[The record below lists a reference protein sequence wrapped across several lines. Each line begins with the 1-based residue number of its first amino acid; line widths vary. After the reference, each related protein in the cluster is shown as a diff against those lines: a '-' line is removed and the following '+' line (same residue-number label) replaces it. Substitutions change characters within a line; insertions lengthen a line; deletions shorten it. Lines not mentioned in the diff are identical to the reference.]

1 MTGETVLVDGEAV
14 ANVLVEPGD
23 RTEADDVTVPAG
35 TVVAYTLRFP
45 RDFEGP
51 LSDAVVTVRGIE
63 CRTVGFSDHYRAHE
77 IFGASWSL
85 PWDMTVAVER
95 VDGDMRAEVALVAT
109 SCSYRQGRP
118 NVTETTLYEGPA
130 QARMTGGSEGVAPDG
145 SAEASETCRFVIPWS
160 ERAASARP
168 EAAIV
173 RMGGVDYDVT
183 SVTDPDSR
191 KAHLSIEAVRR
202 G

>member
-1 MTGETVLVDGEAV
+1 MTGETVTVDGKAV
-14 ANVLVEPGD
+14 GNVLVEPGN

-45 RDFEGP
+45 ADYDGP
-51 LSDAVVTVRGIE
+51 VSDAVIEVRGIE
-63 CRTVGFSDHYRAHE
+63 FRTVGFSDHYRARE
-77 IFGASWSL
+77 VFGASWSL

-95 VDGDMRAEVALVAT
+95 IEGDMRAEIALVAT
-109 SCSYRQGRP
+109 SSIYVSGRAQ
-118 NVTETTLYEGPA
+118 VTETVLYSSLA

-145 SAEASETCRFVIPWS
+145 SAEASETWRFVIPWS

-183 SVTDPDSR
+183 SVTDPDGR

>member
-1 MTGETVLVDGEAV
+1 MTGETVTVDGKAV
-14 ANVLVEPGD
+14 GNVLVEPGN

-45 RDFEGP
+45 ADYEGP
-51 LSDAVVTVRGIE
+51 VSDAVIEVRGIE

-77 IFGASWSL
+77 VFGASWSL

-95 VDGDMRAEVALVAT
+95 IEGDMRAEIALVAT
-109 SCSYRQGRP
+109 SSIYVSGRAQ
-118 NVTETTLYEGPA
+118 VTETVLYEGLA
-130 QARMTGGSEGVAPDG
+130 QARTTGGSEGVAPDG
-145 SAEASETCRFVIPWS
+145 SAEASETWRFVIPWS
-160 ERAASARP
+160 AGAADARP
-168 EAAIV
+168 ESTVV

-183 SVTDPDSR
+183 SVADPDNR
-191 KAHLSIEAVRR
+191 GTHLSIAAVRR